1 VQLEETPMKDQE
13 LRDTMNPSGE
23 RSGLKNGHALL
34 TESSGEVSTLQSST
48 GRLTIKDP
56 STLIGS
62 ELALDQSFEEMEY
75 LPPKKREKVFGT
87 SSD

>member
-1 VQLEETPMKDQE
+1 VQLEEIRMKDRE
-13 LRDTMNPSGE
+13 LPDTTSPSGE
-23 RSGLKNGHALL
+23 RSGLKSGREPLTTSSKEAPTHLL
-34 TESSGEVSTLQSST
+34 ST
-48 GRLTIKDP
+48 GRLNIADP
-56 STLIGS
+56 DTLLGS